1 MRSLTKRTSMESQE
15 IYSGSQDVLDEQN
28 PSLQTHSSTVLAS
41 LKGNLP
47 RSKTTNNVKFA
58 AVNKTSTAHLHDP
71 KSSSFV
77 TCSDLEM
84 QKTQLR
90 HRSNLLNRPGS
101 KLDLTGPL
109 ESRNT
114 MQMNSS
120 QSITPLK
127 PIAPITR
134 NATDEDLDNRN
145 KAAKEIEKVLKK
157 AQRKIDAR
165 LDKAEDNLFKTN
177 QSLYKAKSSQNTG
190 STFSI
195 FEDDG
200 FIMKSEVEPETNND
214 IMALSA
220 SHILEPIRLPPIGS
234 TTTLAKKRYQNTLQ
248 SAKSNHFDVSKKDA
262 TSRLTDPS
270 QYPPAYKA
278 KLEVV
283 RKHSEMNKLFK
294 SMDKL
299 STSRSSSLNLSMR
312 DADMIKRLADPIK
325 SKSRSSLDRIDFSG
339 YPADFQP
346 VSEAEKERLRL
357 KTYTRGGSHIDF
369 FSKTTSPN
377 SSKSGSRRASI
388 ANQPKT
394 NPGSDAIPTHPVEV
408 EILKPKKSSMSG
420 FVEDMGPPR
429 PPYEQPLKF
438 KS

>member
-248 SAKSNHFDVSKKDA
+248 SAKSNHVGRCCCIVALLTFNLRVCLNHASQHSGQYYFAENNMAKSAKCSKYILDA

-312 DADMIKRLADPIK
+312 DADMIKRLADP
-325 SKSRSSLDRIDFSG
+325 
-339 YPADFQP
+339 
-346 VSEAEKERLRL
+346 
-357 KTYTRGGSHIDF
+357 
-369 FSKTTSPN
+369 
-377 SSKSGSRRASI
+377 
-388 ANQPKT
+388 
-394 NPGSDAIPTHPVEV
+394 
-408 EILKPKKSSMSG
+408 M
-420 FVEDMGPPR
+420 
-429 PPYEQPLKF
+429 
-438 KS
+438 